1 MPKPNTTAAI
11 DSLKNELGR
20 YMKKTEDQEG
30 MIKRLNQD
38 AEGLRQ
44 MLSIASAYVSYLT
57 AAKALDDGRKVIFIP
72 KKEISRRLGAVSVR
86 ARDAGDSYEV
96 EIIEQLKG
104 VNPTGDLSDLPHIEY

>member
-11 DSLKNELGR
+11 DKLKYELGR
-20 YMKKTEDQEG
+20 YMKIYEEQKN
-30 MIKRLNQD
+30 IIHRLNQD

-44 MLSIASAYVSYLT
+44 TLSIASAYVSYLT
-57 AAKALDDGRKVIFIP
+57 ATKALDDGRKVIFIP

-96 EIIEQLKG
+96 EIVESLGIKQ
-104 VNPTGDLSDLPHIEY
+104 